1 MLIAPILEARSGM
14 SSVPA
19 PLFVKL
25 FVVLFVALFLR
36 VHDLLT
42 RLAEGVEPLCYFQ
55 EMPPPALAHPSIP
68 SALSSA

>member
-1 MLIAPILEARSGM
+1 MLIAPILGARAGM

-19 PLFVKL
+19 LLFVQL

-42 RLAEGVEPLCYFQ
+42 RLAEGVEPLRDLP
-55 EMPPPALAHPSIP
+55 EMMPAALAHPPIP